1 VVEGVEFDKET
12 EPASTLLSHLYFFIS
27 LFLAFCEERKVA
39 VAMALSFV
47 SLTHT
52 SHCMIE

>member
-1 VVEGVEFDKET
+1 VEGVEFDKET

-52 SHCMIE
+52 SHCMRE